1 MGNDNKVELKVSTDL
16 RKIIQDLEA
25 LQKKA
30 SGVSDQVRRVGDELD
45 KNLGRAN
52 KRTEK
57 GFERVRDMGRR
68 LADQLRGYFS
78 DIAKETAMALE
89 GAKKDLGLKQQFID
103 AAKGAVDFHDTIRK
117 ISATIGIS
125 TDRMSAFQQAATKAF
140 ASLGFSQGDAAR
152 AMEGLAGTQVRGE
165 DNLIS
170 YGTTAAQLGNVG
182 GQMGSTGEIARSLA
196 EVLRARGV
204 NQNDV
209 GSMQKLSEDIRKIL
223 NATGTKPLEAL
234 QTMERMLTEMNPE
247 SRKKIGPEA
256 LRNLAAV
263 SAVAGP
269 DIVALVKD
277 LVARPT
283 LTNLPA
289 AMQGAGKLFGAG
301 GFDFDA
307 LQKFKG
313 TGSRIG
319 FDQISSFQTAGLSE
333 GGARGLIQ
341 LLEHLDDARAK
352 QNSMAGMGGDLGSQ
366 NRSSRGLAENWDATK
381 NQIHGAIGGFA
392 APAIGAVSDKLAER
406 SKTTAGS
413 MLTMGEGFIAAAAGS
428 YGLTQLA
435 KYMGKGKLGGIGSFV
450 ESGTKAAALE
460 QITGMKTTPVYV
472 VNFSELGGGIGAGA
486 AGGLGGAAASLTK
499 AGDLLGKASL
509 IMAAGAA
516 GYEVGTFLNDMIDKK
531 TQGKIEDGDFEGNM
545 IERAFFRLAEKFGR
559 MTGTENDATKTVDR
573 KIAQDHNELVR
584 HGQNTWKRTVK
595 IDKAAPQR
603 SRGNAAAT
611 PGK

>member
-1 MGNDNKVELKVSTDL
+1 MGDDNKVELKVSTDL

-30 SGVSDQVRRVGDELD
+30 AGVSDQVKRVGDELD
-45 KNLGRAN
+45 KNLTRAN
-52 KRTEK
+52 KKTEK
-57 GFERVRDMGRR
+57 NFERVRDMGRR
-68 LADQLRGYFS
+68 LADQLRGYFA

-140 ASLGFSQGDAAR
+140 SALGFSQSDAAR

-182 GQMGSTGEIARSLA
+182 GQMGATGDIARTMA

-204 NQNDV
+204 NQNDI

-277 LVARPT
+277 LIARPT

-313 TGSRIG
+313 IGGRIG

-352 QNSMAGMGGDLGSQ
+352 QGSMAGMGGDLDSQ
-366 NRSSRGLAENWDATK
+366 SRSSRGLEENWQATK
-381 NQIHGAIGGFA
+381 NQVHGAIGGFA

-435 KYMGKGKLGGIGSFV
+435 KYLGKGKIGGIGSFV

-460 QITGMKTTPVYV
+460 QITGQKTTPVYV
-472 VNFSELGGGIGAGA
+472 VNFSEIGGGLGGVGTA
-486 AGGLGGAAASLTK
+486 GLGGAAASLTK
-499 AGDLLGKASL
+499 AGDMLGKASL
-509 IMAAGAA
+509 VMAAGAA
-516 GYEVGTFLNDMIDKK
+516 GFEIGSYLEGIIDKN
-531 TQGKIEDGDFEGNM
+531 TQGVSADGEYKGNAV
-545 IERAFFRLAEKFGR
+545 ERGMYWTSKTFDSLMTKMGEFFSGQTHAIKSGNQIQRAKMEAETRQVKTDKSAPTKAR
-559 MTGTENDATKTVDR
+559 GT
-573 KIAQDHNELVR
+573 
-584 HGQNTWKRTVK
+584 
-595 IDKAAPQR
+595 
-603 SRGNAAAT
+603 AAAT
-611 PGK
+611 PK